1 MLEKFMSAA
10 NKKYLAAGAASVFI
24 LFTGWHLYNNLT
36 AEPTIQKEPPIVKT
50 LVIGQNNTEKNNI
63 YPGEIRGRYESNL
76 SFQVTGKINARYVN
90 IGDTVQAGQILMSID
105 PKDIL
110 QAVENSNAQYSAADA
125 NQKLAAENARR
136 YQSLYESGA
145 VSKAVLDQ
153 YNTQLEAANASLRQ
167 AQAQVNTSQNQLDYT
182 DLRSDA
188 DGVVANISGE
198 VGQIAAAG
206 NPLVTVIRS
215 GEREVQIFIP
225 ENQLAD
231 VAVGQKATITFW
243 ALNNIQVNGTV
254 REISPIADPATKT
267 YKARVSITDMPA
279 DAKLGMTAKVY
290 LANGNENEITIPLTS
305 IYQTGN
311 VPQVWVVENN
321 QVHLRE
327 ITIRNYSGNNAIVDT
342 GLKPGDTI
350 IVSGINKL
358 TENQTVRL
366 AESGEK

>member
-36 AEPTIQKEPPIVKT
+36 AQPTIVKEPPLVKT
-50 LVIGQNNTEKNNI
+50 ITIGQTDVEKDNI

-76 SFQVTGKINARYVN
+76 AFQVTGKINARYVN

-105 PKDIL
+105 PKDIE
-110 QAVENSNAQYSAADA
+110 QAAENSNAQYAAAAA

-136 YQSLYESGA
+136 YQTLYESGA

-167 AQAQVNTSQNQLDYT
+167 AQAQVNTTQNQLDYT
-182 DLRSDA
+182 NLRSDA

-198 VGQIAAAG
+198 IGQIAAAG
-206 NPLVTVIRS
+206 NPLITVIQN
-215 GEREVQIFIP
+215 GEREIQIFIP

-231 VAVGQKATITFW
+231 IKVGQKAEVSFW
-243 ALNNIQVNGTV
+243 ALENTRVSGVI

-267 YKARVSITDMPA
+267 YKARVAIPDMPT

-290 LANGNENEITIPLTS
+290 LPKDNTNEIIIPLTS
-305 IYQTGN
+305 IYQTSS
-311 VPQVWVVENN
+311 VPQVWIVENGHARL
-321 QVHLRE
+321 QD
-327 ITIRNYSGNNAIVDT
+327 ITVKNYSGNSAVVT
-342 GLKPGDTI
+342 AGLKNGDTV

-358 TENQTVRL
+358 TENQEVRL
-366 AESGEK
+366 VESGEK